1 MKRYGHT
8 NFNLRYEK
16 IIASKDFP
24 LPQHYFPGTG
34 CIVNHYMNPNII
46 SIPLEEGNLIQL
58 GLVRRNDVFLP
69 DELMVSID
77 FLTTA
82 LKKSAPKD
90 GLLS

>member
-1 MKRYGHT
+1 M
-8 NFNLRYEK
+8 
-16 IIASKDFP
+16 DFP

-46 SIPLEEGNLIQL
+46 AIPLEEGHLIQL

-69 DELMVSID
+69 DELMVYID